1 VLKVSIDG
9 GESVPLNDM
18 TCSRPTVSPDGR
30 LVAMTFIDEKATPK
44 RYRVGVI
51 SVTSGELI
59 KVFDI
64 PLPPHQLIRWTADGQ
79 ALTYLDTR
87 AGVTNIW
94 MLPLDGSAARA
105 VTDFKS
111 DLIFYYDWSRDGKR
125 LAYARGLVTDDAVLI
140 TNSR

>member
-1 VLKVSIDG
+1 
-9 GESVPLNDM
+9 
-18 TCSRPTVSPDGR
+18 
-30 LVAMTFIDEKATPK
+30 
-44 RYRVGVI
+44 VI

-94 MLPLDGSAARA
+94 MLPLDGGAARA

-125 LAYARGLVTDDAVLI
+125 LAFARGLVTDDAVLI

>member
-1 VLKVSIDG
+1 
-9 GESVPLNDM
+9 M
-18 TCSRPTVSPDGR
+18 
-30 LVAMTFIDEKATPK
+30 
-44 RYRVGVI
+44 
-51 SVTSGELI
+51 
-59 KVFDI
+59 
-64 PLPPHQLIRWTADGQ
+64 RWSADGQ

-94 MLPLDGSAARA
+94 AMPLDGRGARA

-111 DLIFYYDWSRDGKR
+111 DLIFYYEWSRDGKR